1 MKIMKLKLS
10 LLFMAFI
17 FSFVCYSQLS
27 TRENTTSVFKT
38 GSRPQTGSYGVYIGS
53 SFAEIEDMINSDEFN
68 AKGLPLINF
77 KYYKSKNVEY
87 RLGIQLSG
95 KSTKIKGEENTSA
108 AKEIK
113 DMESVSYNRI
123 SLGKAYH
130 YAPSNLLDVYTGVYI
145 PFGWDYYK
153 NEQTYGTTG
162 QALSKFSPV
171 IGLGAFIGLQAF
183 IADLPVSVGFEYG
196 LRALAQLGKQYK
208 HVQTTTS
215 SVTTYYTEQKSSAF
229 EYSKL
234 SYSESNIGTDA
245 RITFSYYFN
254 K

>member
-1 MKIMKLKLS
+1 MKLKLG
-10 LLFMAFI
+10 LLFMV
-17 FSFVCYSQLS
+17 FVLSVSCFSQLS

-38 GSRPQTGSYGVYIGS
+38 GSRPQAGSYGVYIGP
-53 SFAEIEDMINSDEFN
+53 SFAEIQDMVNSDEFD
-68 AKGLPLINF
+68 ARGLPLINF
-77 KYYKSKNVEY
+77 KYYKSNKIEY

-95 KSTKIKGEENTSA
+95 KSTKIKGTENTNA

-113 DMESVSYNRI
+113 DLESVSYNRF
-123 SLGKAYH
+123 SLGTAYH
-130 YAPSNLLDVYTGVYI
+130 YAPSNLLDIYTGVYV
-145 PFGWDYYK
+145 PLGWDYYK
-153 NEQTYGTTG
+153 NEQVYGTTS
-162 QALSKFSPV
+162 QVLSKFSPV

-183 IADLPVSVGFEYG
+183 IADLPVSVGIEYG

-208 HVQTTTS
+208 HVHTTTS
-215 SVTTYYTEQKSSAF
+215 SVTTYYTEQKSSSF

-234 SYSESNIGTDA
+234 SYSESNLGTDA